1 MNNTISTPYHKKTMA
16 ENIIIFFA
24 TAAYTGY
31 VPVASGTVTT
41 LIVGV
46 PLYLLF
52 SRLTTLGYILA
63 TLVFTAF
70 SVYISHHAE
79 IILNEKDSRKIVI
92 DEFPGYLVAMILL
105 PATWKVMSAAF
116 IIERFFDIAKVFPA
130 NVVEKKVPGGLGVVL
145 DDVVAGIYTC
155 LILHAVLLY
164 APNVLL

>member
-1 MNNTISTPYHKKTMA
+1 MNNSISTPHQKKTLA
-16 ENIIIFFA
+16 ESIIIFFA

-31 VPVASGTVTT
+31 VPVASGTITT

-52 SRLTTLGYILA
+52 SRLSATGYIIA
-63 TLVFTAF
+63 TVLFTGF

-79 IILNEKDSRKIVI
+79 IILKEKDSRKIVI

-105 PATWKVMSAAF
+105 PTNWKIMSVAF
-116 IIERFFDIAKVFPA
+116 LIERALDIAKVFPA
-130 NVVEKKVPGGLGVVL
+130 NVVEKKVPGGLGVVM